1 MQIGT
6 LEVREGEVMLAQ
18 AATQGGRIIGVVCGA
33 AAALA
38 WSFAMWVP
46 SAGVASPIGFVGS
59 FALALL
65 ALFGAIAAVRGHA
78 AVVVVVFLASF
89 FPVGFA
95 FLSAENWM
103 RAVGYLDLGL
113 LAAAV
118 LLYVGRRLGAAAVE
132 PAEQESAR

>member
-1 MQIGT
+1 
-6 LEVREGEVMLAQ
+6 MLAQ
-18 AATQGGRIIGVVCGA
+18 AAILGGKVIGVVCGA

-46 SAGVASPIGFVGS
+46 SAGVASPVGFVGS

-78 AVVVVVFLASF
+78 AVLIVVFLASF

-95 FLSAENWM
+95 FLSADNWM
-103 RAVGYLDLGL
+103 RVVGFLDLGL
-113 LAAAV
+113 LAAGA
-118 LLYVGRRLGAAAVE
+118 LLLLGRRLGGAAAAA
-132 PAEQESAR
+132 PREQESAQ